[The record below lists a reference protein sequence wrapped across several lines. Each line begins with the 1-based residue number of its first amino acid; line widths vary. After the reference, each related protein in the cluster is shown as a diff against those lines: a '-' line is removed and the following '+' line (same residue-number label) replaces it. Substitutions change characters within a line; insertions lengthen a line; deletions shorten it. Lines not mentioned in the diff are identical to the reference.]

1 MWEKFQLHE
10 QTVIVQQSNHPD
22 FAQLRNRVQEGQQT
36 NDGVIQVKD
45 LTNIN
50 TATWP
55 DEMAKARQNSYV
67 AEQENEYCT
76 VKLDSEVNV
85 SKV

>member
-1 MWEKFQLHE
+1 M
-10 QTVIVQQSNHPD
+10 IVQQSNHPD

-45 LTNIN
+45 LSNIN

-67 AEQENEYCT
+67 AE
-76 VKLDSEVNV
+76 
-85 SKV
+85 

>member
-1 MWEKFQLHE
+1 M
-10 QTVIVQQSNHPD
+10 IVQQSNHLD

-45 LTNIN
+45 LSTIN
-50 TATWP
+50 TATRP

-67 AEQENEYCT
+67 AE
-76 VKLDSEVNV
+76 
-85 SKV
+85 

>member
-1 MWEKFQLHE
+1 M
-10 QTVIVQQSNHPD
+10 IVQQSNHPD

-45 LTNIN
+45 LSTIN
-50 TATWP
+50 TATRP

-67 AEQENEYCT
+67 AE
-76 VKLDSEVNV
+76 
-85 SKV
+85 

>member
-1 MWEKFQLHE
+1 M
-10 QTVIVQQSNHPD
+10 IVQQSNHPD
-22 FAQLRNRVQEGQQT
+22 FAQLCNRVQEGQQA

-55 DEMAKARQNSYV
+55 DEMAKNSYV
-67 AEQENEYCT
+67 AE
-76 VKLDSEVNV
+76 
-85 SKV
+85 

>member
-36 NDGVIQVKD
+36 NDGAIQVKD
-45 LTNIN
+45 LSNIN

-67 AEQENEYCT
+67 AE
-76 VKLDSEVNV
+76 
-85 SKV
+85 